1 MGKLD
6 IVGVGPGSADYITP
20 AARNCVLQ
28 AQLVIGAQ
36 RSLSLFEG
44 DIKGEKMVLT
54 AKSLAETLKATSEAV
69 KAGKTV
75 ALLSTGDPGFS
86 GLLHTVQESG
96 LFSPEQIN
104 VVPGVSSIQVCAA
117 RLRLNWESARLFTF
131 HEGQVT
137 EDQKEKLLQAY
148 QRGNTILL
156 LPDARGFA
164 PKDIAAFLLQ
174 RDADKETQVVVCE
187 NLTLE
192 NERVTMMSLE
202 RLQGQTF
209 GALSVMV
216 IKQPTGH
223 EVYG

>member
-1 MGKLD
+1 M
-6 IVGVGPGSADYITP
+6 
-20 AARNCVLQ
+20 
-28 AQLVIGAQ
+28 
-36 RSLSLFEG
+36 
-44 DIKGEKMVLT
+44 
-54 AKSLAETLKATSEAV
+54 
-69 KAGKTV
+69 
-75 ALLSTGDPGFS
+75 
-86 GLLHTVQESG
+86 
-96 LFSPEQIN
+96 
-104 VVPGVSSIQVCAA
+104 VPGVSSIQVCAA

-202 RLQGQTF
+202 RLQATF

-216 IKQPTGH
+216 IKQPTDISIWYKLGIQIPGIPDECFNQG
-223 EVYG
+223 EVCRPLKSESSP